1 MIDYQFLLAASIAPI
16 GALLIAF
23 WLLFESRHD
32 RANARRRREARKHLA
47 E

>member
-1 MIDYQFLLAASIAPI
+1 MLDYQFLLAASIAPV

-32 RANARRRREARKHLA
+32 RAEARRQRNAEKHAA

>member
-1 MIDYQFLLAASIAPI
+1 MIDYQFLLAASIAPV
-16 GALLIAF
+16 GAPLIAV

-32 RANARRRREARKHLA
+32 RAEARRRREARKHLA